1 MLATRA
7 AGITCPLLRKEFVLE
22 VYQLEYVRSKGADA
36 MLLIA
41 FVLPISDFGYLNH
54 SAPNLDLQKLLE
66 VHSLDGVDR
75 TLSTSTLPDMLGIN
89 KRDLSD
95 FSVSLS
101 NTSELLSNRRLEQ
114 IRENGSLVVAES
126 RIETEKDVTTP

>member
-1 MLATRA
+1 M
-7 AGITCPLLRKEFVLE
+7 LE

-41 FVLPISDFGYLNH
+41 FVLPISDFGYVNH
-54 SAPNLDLQKLLE
+54 SATNLDLQKLLE
-66 VHSLDGVDR
+66 VHSLDEMDR
-75 TLSTSTLPDMLGIN
+75 TLSLSTPPDMLGIN
-89 KRDLSD
+89 NRDLSD

-114 IRENGSLVVAES
+114 IWENGSLVVAES